1 MKFPP
6 ALKDGKGQCQNP
18 KNPLKLPIPI
28 RHGSDSSVAP

>member
-18 KNPLKLPIPI
+18 KNPLNPHCPDDLVI
-28 RHGSDSSVAP
+28 